1 MIINL
6 VLACAWAVEYGI
18 KNVLFLK
25 CRVIAGA
32 AQLEGRASSFVEAN
46 VEKEFGHWINA
57 ASEGQLCPEADA
69 RAAGGKAGVI
79 WAAVALNR
87 TVLATVESYDRG
99 NHVG

>member
-25 CRVIAGA
+25 CRLIASA
-32 AQLEGRASSFVEAN
+32 AQLEGRASRFVEAN
-46 VEKEFGHWINA
+46 VEKEFGHRKRA
-57 ASEGQLCPEADA
+57 GSEGQFCPEADA